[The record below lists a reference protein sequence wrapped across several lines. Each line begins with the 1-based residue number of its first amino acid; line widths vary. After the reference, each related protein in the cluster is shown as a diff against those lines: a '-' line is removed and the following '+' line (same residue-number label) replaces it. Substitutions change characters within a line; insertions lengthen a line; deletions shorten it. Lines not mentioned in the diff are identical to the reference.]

1 MLFKTSSAKVVAS
14 IATTN
19 STDTTKLSS
28 FEFKPSADDGY
39 LYVAAR
45 AVSARVNSNYDA
57 FSEETLRESYQTFI
71 SKPVYVNHD
80 NTNPDRA
87 RGVIIDAKLHD
98 EDPDDI
104 WVEILMEMDEKT
116 FPVLCSYIRSGEL
129 DTMSMGC
136 YLDYSIC
143 SVCGNQ
149 ASVASDY
156 CEHINNKGVE
166 YDGII
171 AYEDCIGV
179 TFYEESWV
187 YVPADDTAM
196 TQAILQEDDNNNYNL
211 DFDTTQ
217 FSQKQSQ
224 LTVPTIKERNSELC
238 PICESTQFD
247 GKNCSVCGHTEE
259 IKAEASI
266 YNAWWM

>member
-1 MLFKTSSAKVVAS
+1 MLFKTSSAKIVAS
-14 IATTN
+14 IAPQN
-19 STDTTKLSS
+19 STNTTKLSS
-28 FEFKPSADDGY
+28 FEFQPSADDGY

-45 AVSARVNSNYDA
+45 AVSARVNSNFDA
-57 FSEETLRESYQTFI
+57 FSEETLRESYRTFI

-87 RGVIIDAKLHD
+87 RGVIIDAKLHE

-136 YLDYSIC
+136 FLDFSRC
-143 SVCGNQ
+143 SVCGNE

-156 CEHINNKGVE
+156 CEHIINKGTS
-166 YDGII
+166 YGGIL

-187 YVPADDTAM
+187 YTPADDTAM
-196 TQAILQEDDNNNYNL
+196 TQAILQEDENNYNPN
-211 DFDTTQ
+211 FDTTQ

-224 LTVPTIKERNSELC
+224 STVPVIKEYENTVC
-238 PICESTQFD
+238 PICESAQYD
-247 GKNCSVCGHTEE
+247 GAICGVCGHDEST
-259 IKAEASI
+259 KEAF
-266 YNAWWM
+266 YKAWWM